1 MTENEGA
8 PKVSVCMVTYNQ
20 ERYIAQ
26 AIESVL
32 AQETSF
38 RIEIVIGEDCST
50 DSTRSIVRELAE
62 RHPDRIRPLFHE
74 RNLGGKQNFMR
85 TYDACRG
92 EYMAILEGD
101 DYWTCPQKLQ
111 RQVEALDARPDWA
124 ICFHPAEIRNEDW
137 RKPSGSW
144 PESWEKPESTIVDLF
159 DKCYIPT
166 NAAVFRHRLFPRLPE
181 WFADLY
187 IGDWPLHILNAAHGN
202 IGFLPEAMSVYR
214 VHDQGVWS
222 RLDHSTQMEALYRM
236 LTAVDRH
243 FEGKYTSHIEQCRL
257 NILQF
262 SINQA
267 KDAKADK
274 ERLEKELAT
283 AQASLDAIQRSIPF
297 RVMREA
303 KRPWLQL
310 WRESQRMRRLIG
322 FSTKKSEQA
331 SRAA

>member
-1 MTENEGA
+1 MTASGGA

-32 AQETSF
+32 AQETNF

-50 DSTRSIVRELAE
+50 DATRLIVRDLAE
-62 RHPDRIRPLFHE
+62 RHPDRIRPLLHE

-85 TYDACRG
+85 TYGACQG

-101 DYWTCPQKLQ
+101 DYWTCPYKLQ
-111 RQVEALDARPDWA
+111 RQVEALDARPDWS
-124 ICFHPAEIRNEDW
+124 ICFHPAAIIYEDW
-137 RKPSGSW
+137 RKAPGLW
-144 PESWEKPESTIVDLF
+144 PENWEKPESTIIDLF

-166 NAAVFRHRLFPRLPE
+166 NAAMFRHRLFSKFPN

-202 IGFLPEAMSVYR
+202 IGFQPEVMSVYR
-214 VHDQGVWS
+214 VHEKGVWS
-222 RLDHSTQMEALYRM
+222 SLDHGTQMTALLRM

-243 FEGKYTSHIEQCRL
+243 FEGKYTPHIEQCRI

-267 KDAKADK
+267 NEAKAEK
-274 ERLEKELAT
+274 ERLQHELAT
-283 AQASLDAIQRSIPF
+283 LQASQAALQKSIAFSVAPEIKRLRLRFDEKRS
-297 RVMREA
+297 A
-303 KRPWLQL
+303 
-310 WRESQRMRRLIG
+310 
-322 FSTKKSEQA
+322 
-331 SRAA
+331 

>member
-1 MTENEGA
+1 MADTNDR

-32 AQETSF
+32 AQTTDF
-38 RIEIVIGEDCST
+38 RVEIVIGEDCST
-50 DSTRSIVRELAE
+50 DSTRSIVRSFAE
-62 RHPDRIRPLFHE
+62 RHPDRIRPFYHE
-74 RNLGGKQNFMR
+74 RNLGAKQNFMR
-85 TYDACRG
+85 TYDACDG

-111 RQVEALDARPDWA
+111 RQVDALDSRPDWS
-124 ICFHPAEIRNEDW
+124 ICFHPAAIAHEDPQ
-137 RKPSGSW
+137 KPPGLW
-144 PESWEKPESTIVDLF
+144 PDRWEKPESTIIDLF

-166 NAAVFRHRLFPRLPE
+166 NAALFRHRLFPQLPT

-202 IGFLPEAMSVYR
+202 IGFLPEVMSVYR
-214 VHDQGVWS
+214 VHEGGVWS
-222 RLDHSTQMEALYRM
+222 SLDHSAQMDALYRM

-243 FEGKYTSHIEQCRL
+243 FHGKYIEHIEQCRL

-267 KDAKADK
+267 KDAQTEIEQLKQQ
-274 ERLEKELAT
+274 LAMF
-283 AQASLDAIQRSIPF
+283 QASIEVSRKTLPFKAVREIKRSYSQL
-297 RVMREA
+297 RREA
-303 KRPWLQL
+303 LR
-310 WRESQRMRRLIG
+310 IG
-322 FSTKKSEQA
+322 RFMGLSTKVDEDS
-331 SRAA
+331 SRVA